1 MNLLSRSL
9 VAGVLVSLF
18 SCSVHADSLTAA
30 AERELQRLI
39 DRDVETRQPTTAV
52 PSSGSPTGH
61 AKRRF
66 LFASGVLLSV
76 IGTYAL
82 AVNIRDKGGCDG
94 DFWNSAPVAVG
105 CVPQISVAGIVASIG
120 VGTLGVV
127 LIKKYH

>member
-18 SCSVHADSLTAA
+18 SCSVNADSLTAA

-52 PSSGSPTGH
+52 PSSGSPTGQG
-61 AKRRF
+61 KRRF
-66 LFASGVLLSV
+66 LFVSGVLLSV
-76 IGTYAL
+76 IGTWAL
-82 AVNIRDKGGCDG
+82 ALNIRDKGGCDG
-94 DFWNSAPVAVG
+94 DSWNYPPVG
-105 CVPQISVAGIVASIG
+105 CVPHRSVPGIVASIG

-127 LIKKYH
+127 LVKKYH